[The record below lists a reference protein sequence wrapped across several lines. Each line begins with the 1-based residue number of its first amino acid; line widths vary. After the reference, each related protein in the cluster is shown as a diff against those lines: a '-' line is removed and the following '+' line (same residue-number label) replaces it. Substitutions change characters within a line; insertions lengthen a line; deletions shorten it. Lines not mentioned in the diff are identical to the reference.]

1 MGIIQLDAYVLL
13 VSGHDRYSFLDGLS
27 TNKVDQSCSTVLTT
41 TSAKII
47 DVVDVIEVGENLAVV
62 GYGPYKEDVLAHLQ
76 PRILQQNVTIRDI
89 SSLNH
94 VYVSTEEYPAIQ
106 GITVSKSYLGWIM
119 VTSTNNPLEESM
131 SMDDFT
137 DYRTRHS
144 SHIKAM
150 KSLQTSIHSTA
161 VLSILFMKRGC
172 YIGQEILTRMKS
184 SRENGQTTHQG
195 SNKAEDATSVGYEFS
210 LLFADC
216 PHKNIIKFII
226 RISWTTSLRSLN
238 GDTISTGFALYSLVY

>member
-13 VSGHDRYSFLDGLS
+13 VSGHDRFSFLDGLS

-94 VYVSTEEYPAIQ
+94 VYVSTEEYAAIQ
-106 GITVSKSYLGWIM
+106 GITVSKSYLGWII

-137 DYRTRHS
+137 DYRTRHLIPYQG
-144 SHIKAM
+144 HEI
-150 KSLQTSIHSTA
+150 TSNVHPFNCGLEHLVHEA
-161 VLSILFMKRGC
+161 KGC

-184 SRENGQTTHQG
+184 RGKMGKQLIKVPIN
-195 SNKAEDATSVGYEFS
+195 AEDATSVGYEFS
-210 LLFADC
+210 LA
-216 PHKNIIKFII
+216 I
-226 RISWTTSLRSLN
+226 RRLPP
-238 GDTISTGFALYSLVY
+238 